1 MRRPRPLIPTPDIA
15 PPPKGSRTF
24 ALDAQDAQRRLNN
37 INDPE
42 AVRDSIVSHGL
53 YERAF
58 FTWADVRAIAPEK
71 VWKPERLQRALEAI
85 EAGIPL
91 PALDVVPGDQ
101 TNSKDRLLHLNDG
114 IHRYN
119 AALHDRLTHVPVI
132 VRRWRSARR

>member
-42 AVRDSIVSHGL
+42 AIRDSIVSHGL

-71 VWKPERLQRALEAI
+71 VWGKGLAKTNALWSATAPSRE
-85 EAGIPL
+85 PL
-91 PALDVVPGDQ
+91 LLTPSPSCNVPLLMVVP
-101 TNSKDRLLHLNDG
+101 
-114 IHRYN
+114 
-119 AALHDRLTHVPVI
+119 PV
-132 VRRWRSARR
+132 